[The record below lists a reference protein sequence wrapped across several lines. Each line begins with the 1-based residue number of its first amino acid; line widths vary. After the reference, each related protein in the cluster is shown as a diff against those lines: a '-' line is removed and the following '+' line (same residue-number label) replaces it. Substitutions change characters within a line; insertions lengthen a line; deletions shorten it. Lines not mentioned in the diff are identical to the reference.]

1 MISFLSSPS
10 GPSLRQH
17 ITSPLPNHVLVTS
30 NINQTL
36 SPTMATVAH
45 PSSKPTVAAPAPHD
59 SDAHALRAEST
70 ALTRARTNLSYLI
83 APSSP
88 NSPRPASLRLRLL
101 LRSLHSLGVF
111 LFWRLYRWAK
121 YALVGSVVAALG
133 SVAVAGSVAS
143 GAGLFL
149 APTGIVGTVVA
160 GTVWGVGKWGW
171 RRLWRKRR
179 VEEGKVG
186 GTRGSVVM
194 ERDVDRDLAAVPW

>member
-1 MISFLSSPS
+1 MISATA
-10 GPSLRQH
+10 
-17 ITSPLPNHVLVTS
+17 ITAS
-30 NINQTL
+30 
-36 SPTMATVAH
+36 
-45 PSSKPTVAAPAPHD
+45 PAPHD
-59 SDAHALRAEST
+59 SDARALNKEST
-70 ALTRARTNLSYLI
+70 ALTRARTNLTYLV

-149 APTGIVGTVVA
+149 APTGIMGTVVA
-160 GTVWGVGKWGW
+160 GTVWGVGRWGW
-171 RRLWRKRR
+171 RRLWRKKR
-179 VEEGKVG
+179 VEEGKLG
-186 GTRGSVVM
+186 GRDGKIVM
-194 ERDVDRDLAAVPW
+194 QERDVDRDLAAVPW